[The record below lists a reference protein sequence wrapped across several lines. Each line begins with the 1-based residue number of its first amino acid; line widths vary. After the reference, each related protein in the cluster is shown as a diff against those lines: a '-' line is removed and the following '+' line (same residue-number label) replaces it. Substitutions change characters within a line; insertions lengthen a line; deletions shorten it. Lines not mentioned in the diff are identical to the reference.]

1 MVTSVRGRELDAVRR
16 RRAELKESLNGLEAA
31 LAASGSDLSVIWGER
46 VHDRVALLQ
55 RDFDEH
61 IAVTEGPDGLH
72 AAILAGDL
80 RLANAVEALT
90 GDHAVIA
97 DEIEALLEETEPP
110 VTPAQVDV
118 VREQGLRLLARIARH
133 RQKGADLVY
142 EAYDTDLGGGD

>member
-1 MVTSVRGRELDAVRR
+1 MTSVRARELEAVRR
-16 RRAELKESLNGLEAA
+16 RRAELKGSLNGLEAA
-31 LAASGSDLSVIWGER
+31 LAAPGSDLSVIWGER

-55 RDFDEH
+55 RDFEEH

-80 RLANAVEALT
+80 RLANAVRALT
-90 GDHAVIA
+90 ADHAVIS
-97 DEIEALLEETEPP
+97 DEIQGLFDMTEPP
-110 VTPAQVDV
+110 VGPAQVDE
-118 VREQGLRLLARIARH
+118 VREDGLRLLERIARH